1 MRSGEA
7 HRCHPRTVRVDKS
20 AALVCAALRK
30 WKLELVQCESENTRE
45 EKTLSGS
52 EALLAH
58 LASNLSEVAAGNVST
73 LLPTSSMLCRK

>member
-1 MRSGEA
+1 M
-7 HRCHPRTVRVDKS
+7 
-20 AALVCAALRK
+20 RK